1 MARLLIVDDEK
12 SIRITTQ
19 SFLAAQGYD
28 VATASSADE
37 ALSML
42 DQTPVDVVISDI
54 LMPGK
59 SGIDLLHAIRA
70 RHDTLQVILMTGEP
84 RLDSAAAALRSH
96 AFDYLS
102 KPLEKSALLSAVCRA
117 VDQKY
122 IEDENLRLTREN
134 LRYQSKLEEMVQ
146 TRTTQLREHQAILT
160 EIQKIAGIGSLMW
173 SMNDDTILS
182 TENMSMLTGWP
193 PETFTGHQQD
203 ILARIVH
210 PDDLPRIIQEKH
222 AMATQGHTWPVEFRI
237 IRPDGS
243 QRRIKSTTRF
253 LFDEG
258 GHPKSRI
265 AVWYDITELKSTEHA
280 LLESETRFRNLT
292 EAAFEGIAFSENGR
306 IVDAN
311 PQMAAM
317 LGCTL
322 PELLGKMAHDFVAPE
337 HREMVARNIRDGHEG
352 PYEHLAR
359 RKDGHIFPVEVR
371 SKALRYGERAF
382 RVTVIR
388 DLTGHKAADQAL
400 RESESRLRTLFEES
414 PIGIWEEDF
423 SAIRTRFNELAAQGT
438 TDWKTFFATHPEE
451 VSRCAALIKVLDIN
465 MTSVHL
471 FGASC
476 KEEIPTHLPSYFT
489 AVSMM
494 VFRDEL
500 TALAEGNQHF
510 EAEIPIR
517 TPGAHDK
524 RLLLSLAVVNG
535 HSAALDR
542 VLVSFI
548 DITSRKTA

>member
-19 SFLAAQGYD
+19 SFLATQGYD
-28 VATASSADE
+28 VVAAGSANE
-37 ALSML
+37 ALAML
-42 DQTPVDVVISDI
+42 DQMPVDVVLSDI

-84 RLDSAAAALRSH
+84 GLDSASAALRDH
-96 AFDYLS
+96 AFDYLP
-102 KPLEKSALLSAVCRA
+102 KPLDKTTLLSAVRRA
-117 VDQKY
+117 VDQKN

-134 LRYQSKLEEMVQ
+134 VRYQSQLEEMVQ

-160 EIQKIAGIGSLMW
+160 EIQKIAGVGSLMW
-173 SMNDDTILS
+173 SMADDAILA
-182 TENMSMLTGWP
+182 TENMSTLTGWP
-193 PETFTGHQQD
+193 PETFTGSQQD

-210 PDDLPRIIQEKH
+210 PDDQARIIQEKRN
-222 AMATQGHTWPVEFRI
+222 MVTQGHAWPIEFRI

-243 QRRIKSTTRF
+243 QRLIKSTTRF
-253 LFDEG
+253 IFDES

-265 AVWYDITELKSTEHA
+265 AVWYDITELKSAESA

-317 LGCTL
+317 LGCEL
-322 PELLGKMAHDFVAPE
+322 PELLGKMISDFVAPE
-337 HREMVARNIRDGHEG
+337 SRKQVTQNIKTSHEG
-352 PYEHLAR
+352 PYEHLAL
-359 RKDGHIFPVEVR
+359 RKDGRPFPVEVR
-371 SKALRYGERAF
+371 SKTLRYGDRAF
-382 RVTVIR
+382 RATVIR
-388 DLTGHKAADQAL
+388 DLTDHKAAEQAL

-438 TDWKTFFATHPEE
+438 TDWKTFFNTHPEE

-465 MTSVHL
+465 MTSVHF
-471 FGASC
+471 FGASR

-489 AVSMM
+489 TRSMTA
-494 VFRDEL
+494 FRDEL
-500 TALAEGNQHF
+500 TALAEGKQHF

-517 TPGAHDK
+517 TPDGRDK
-524 RLLLSLAVVNG
+524 QLLLSLAVVEG
-535 HSAALDR
+535 HSATLDR

-548 DITSRKTA
+548 DITARKPM